1 MRPGLP
7 CKVRSA
13 IPESWP
19 LRNALKE
26 SDRDMVNESLTRAQG
41 RCVARARQAAFQG
54 HSPGEDES
62 LALVDPLAE
71 DEMDPGLREQV
82 QFFKGPLGVVP
93 NSVRTMAHRAPI
105 ARAFTDLNVA
115 VMTDYGAVTPEF
127 KRLLGYV
134 SSFASG
140 CLYCQAHMI
149 LASER
154 FGASEE
160 RLKDVFDFETSAHFT
175 DAEKAA
181 LAFAQAATAVPNAVT
196 PEVGERLRAHWPP
209 EAIVEIMG
217 VVALFGYLNRWND
230 SMGSAL
236 EDLPVQKGEAR
247 LSEAT
252 GWSVGKHR

>member
-1 MRPGLP
+1 M
-7 CKVRSA
+7 
-13 IPESWP
+13 
-19 LRNALKE
+19 
-26 SDRDMVNESLTRAQG
+26 
-41 RCVARARQAAFQG
+41 
-54 HSPGEDES
+54 
-62 LALVDPLAE
+62 ALVPPLSEEA
-71 DEMDPGLREQV
+71 MDADLCAHV
-82 QFFKGPLGVVP
+82 QFFKGPLGVIP

-115 VMTDYGAVTPEF
+115 VMTDYGSGVTPEF
-127 KRLLGYV
+127 KRLIGYV

-154 FGASEE
+154 FNASEA
-160 RLKDVFDFETSAHFT
+160 RLNDVFDFEASTAFT

-181 LAFAQAATAVPNAVT
+181 LAFAQAATLVPNAVT
-196 PEVGERLRAHWPP
+196 PEVGARLKAHWD
-209 EAIVEIMG
+209 EGQIVEIMG

-236 EDLPVQKGEAR
+236 EDLPLSKGEAR
-247 LSEAT
+247 LAEAT

>member
-1 MRPGLP
+1 M
-7 CKVRSA
+7 
-13 IPESWP
+13 
-19 LRNALKE
+19 
-26 SDRDMVNESLTRAQG
+26 
-41 RCVARARQAAFQG
+41 
-54 HSPGEDES
+54 
-62 LALVDPLAE
+62 ALVDPL
-71 DEMDPGLREQV
+71 DEEGMDPALREHV
-82 QFFKGPLGVVP
+82 QFFKGPLGVIP
-93 NSVRTMAHRAPI
+93 NSVRTMAYRPEI
-105 ARAFTDLNVA
+105 ARAFTDLNIA
-115 VMTDYGAVTPEF
+115 VMTDYGSVTPEF

-160 RLKDVFDFETSAHFT
+160 RLGDVFDFEESPHFT

-181 LAFAQAATAVPNAVT
+181 LAFAQAAAAVPNGVT
-196 PEVGERLRAHWPP
+196 EEVGARLKAHWQP

-236 EDLPVQKGEAR
+236 EDLPIEKGESR
-247 LSEAT
+247 LAEAT